1 MGGVQVTL
9 LVELGLIT
17 WRGFASERGAT
28 PQQKAQLAKGYA
40 NAANVPA
47 QRLPLPADYLAAVIV
62 WGALGVLAAYQPA
75 SRVAV
80 LIGLGL
86 NVATALSMPGLPTSV
101 ADLFPGGIVNKS
113 STPALPAGATA
124 A

>member
-9 LVELGLIT
+9 LVELALIT
-17 WRGFASERGAT
+17 WRGFVSERGAT
-28 PQQKAQLAKGYA
+28 AQQKAAIAKGYA

-62 WGALGVLAAYQPA
+62 WGGLAVLASYSPA

-80 LIGLGL
+80 LVGLGL
-86 NVATALSMPGLPTSV
+86 NVATALSMPGLPSSV
-101 ADLFPGGIVNKS
+101 ADLFPGGVVPKQAAQ
-113 STPALPAGATA
+113 PQGATP
-124 A
+124 